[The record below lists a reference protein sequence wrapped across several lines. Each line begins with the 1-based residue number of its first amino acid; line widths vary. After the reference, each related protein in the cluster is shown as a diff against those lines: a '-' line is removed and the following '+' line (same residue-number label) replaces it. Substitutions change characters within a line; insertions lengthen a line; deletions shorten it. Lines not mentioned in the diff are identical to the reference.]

1 MTSML
6 TLVSGPSG
14 SGKSAWCSQ
23 LAEKSRADGLSVGG
37 LLSIPVFIGERKVGI
52 DFQDLVSGQRR
63 RLANPRTETS
73 EGPMTSGW
81 CFNQQTLRWGNRILR
96 TLPDCDIIIID
107 ELGPLEF
114 ILGDGLQEG
123 IRIIDSRKLPEMYV
137 VVRSELIPQATK
149 RWPWAQVINVGEG
162 KPTID

>member
-1 MTSML
+1 ML
-6 TLVSGPSG
+6 TLISGSSG

-23 LAEKSRADGLSVGG
+23 LVEKSRADGLSIGG

-52 DFQDLVSGQRR
+52 DLQDLVSGQRR

-73 EGPMTSGW
+73 EGPVISRW
-81 CFNQQTLRWGNRILR
+81 CFNQQALKWGNRILR
-96 TLPDCDIIIID
+96 TLPDCDIIVID

-114 ILGDGLQEG
+114 FRGDGLQEG
-123 IRIIDSRKLPEMYV
+123 FRIIDSRKFLEMYV
-137 VVRSELIPQATK
+137 VVRSELIPQATR
-149 RWPWAQVINVGEG
+149 RWPWARVLNVGEG